1 MIGEVGTTT
10 QTGKLRKLI
19 NHIKNMKE
27 AVLLHQRTT
36 LFIDLSEN
44 AVSEYMSV
52 YSIEDEHCHLN
63 PLFTTAL

>member
-19 NHIKNMKE
+19 NHIKKMKE

-52 YSIEDEHCHLN
+52 YSIEDEHQKAQIKN
-63 PLFTTAL
+63 